1 MQMKK
6 CNFAL
11 TVSIVALALS
21 GIGKESYYD
30 FNNFRNA
37 GVKNFQVPLFLTEGK
52 GGFTY
57 EGFIDS
63 ANGSDLR
70 VFDSDGALLPYEIEN
85 WTPGGTSVVWVK
97 VPDFSSSTKLK
108 LSWGDADAAAPQ
120 QTSLK
125 SFWDDPVAVF
135 HFGRVAGLNSAN
147 GDVFGSASGTVDY
160 DNAPLGRGA
169 LFNRTAYYLKAKA
182 SKDEYFPENLGEFS
196 ISFWVKSDK
205 LSKGYDQTYLFQIG
219 SGTYQVALLFNWDV
233 SASVKFFWHGSA
245 IGNWG
250 VGGSTLTLPSD
261 GGWHHIAY
269 TYDGEKFT
277 AYRDGHVEYEKAFS
291 GFAIK
296 AWSADSSFAIGSIS
310 TGGHKFD
317 GMLDELRFE
326 RVCRDSA
333 WVRAAVETQAIGG
346 FGNRELTIPFSDYDG
361 AELEDFPAYIYL
373 DENMGLPMST
383 FVNGLSNG
391 EITISDLRSGKLLPV
406 DVEYAYNNE
415 MEKSAGIWVRMPRYS
430 SQDGVVVNYRI
441 PFYSPGISSKNEVD
455 FSKVWTNESDVLVFH
470 MNPTGRLYDVAHG
483 QTLGLRVKDEINYER
498 AGAYPVPCAGPTG
511 PYQAYHS
518 TTNAR
523 QDSTLKF
530 TLSSPLTNV
539 WTVSWWAKEDEEE
552 FAAPKKETYV
562 WTIKDMSLLKGSG
575 YSGHGT
581 SGNKMALYSGGKGCN
596 LEIPDAAWHHYAYA
610 ADGVNVYCYRD
621 GELMKTSQWSK
632 NFAFNEQFSGAV
644 RLMSSSNAG
653 KDAFRGC
660 ADEFRLESVCR
671 SADWIRAS
679 YLNQLAWR
687 NGTPW
692 QFAPHLTGFSGEVD
706 SSGKL
711 RAEAVLSCRTAA
723 AITFYWGESDGG
735 ERPEM
740 WRNSKELGDF
750 NDLESAVVSVAFPK
764 AGVRYACRFR
774 AENEYGAV
782 WTEPC
787 HVTGPYTL
795 SRGVKAKITVNY
807 NGDEVLEDFPL
818 CVRIPA
824 WRQLPDDCSALSF
837 YDEEGRSLAWEAENY
852 VGSNSGTNTFWIR
865 VPRLSSAT
873 ELTMH
878 FAGAHP
884 SCGLWNKDCVWD
896 PKKYAGV
903 WHFAPSQK
911 FITEDSTSF
920 GANIILNEIGAVT
933 TNGVAGPTFH
943 FPRTTSGNFYSEDR
957 GTPFNDFG
965 NGFSFSIWLRIPDS
979 SDGPQIFTKH
989 ELADKSGFSGYMQY
1003 HIRYNVQSS
1012 APNLVDFSIY
1022 NANKTLYPSLSIVKI
1037 GLIGSLS
1044 AEDSVADAIRAL
1056 CRVQRPDEDWHHYA
1070 FVNDGMFLKTYLD
1083 GECVKSVFWPFVLNA
1098 GLLNNKRMQTFFGN
1112 DINQYSRALG
1122 TIDEYRVERTGRSA
1136 AWIKACYE
1144 NLRPGSTFVT
1154 VNEPYGNGTV
1164 ILVR

>member
-1 MQMKK
+1 MKK

-21 GIGKESYYD
+21 GIGKECYYD
-30 FNNFRNA
+30 FNNFRNT

-57 EGFIDS
+57 EGFADG

-85 WTPGGTSVVWVK
+85 WTPGDTSVVWVK

-108 LSWGDADAAAPQ
+108 LSWGDADAATPPQ
-120 QTSLK
+120 GSLK
-125 SFWDDPVAVF
+125 SFWDNPVAIF
-135 HFGRVAGLNSAN
+135 HFGSMAGLNSAN
-147 GDVFGSASGTVDY
+147 GDVFSSASGTVDY
-160 DNAPLGRGA
+160 DDAPLGRGA

-182 SKDEYFPENLGEFS
+182 SKEEYFPEDLGEFS
-196 ISFWVKSDK
+196 ISFWIKTDRLTK
-205 LSKGYDQTYLFQIG
+205 AYDQTYLLQVG
-219 SGTYQVALLFNWDV
+219 SGTYQAALLFNWDV
-233 SASVKFFWHGSA
+233 SASVKFFWLDSA

-250 VGGSTLTLPSD
+250 VGGSTLALPSD
-261 GGWHHIAY
+261 GAWHHIAY

-277 AYRDGHVEYEKAFS
+277 AYRDGHIEYEKPFS

-296 AWSADSSFAIGSIS
+296 AWSADSSITIGSIS

-317 GMLDELRFE
+317 GMLDEFRFE

-333 WVRAAVETQAIGG
+333 WVRASVETQAIGG
-346 FGNRELTIPFSDYDG
+346 FGNKELTVPFSDYDG

-373 DENMGLPMST
+373 DENMGLPMSA
-383 FVNGLSNG
+383 FVNGLNKG
-391 EITISDLRSGKLLPV
+391 EITISDIRSGKLLPV

-415 MEKSAGIWVRMPRYS
+415 MERSAGVWVRMPRYS

-441 PFYSPGISSKNEVD
+441 PFYTPGTSSKNEVD
-455 FSKVWTNESDVLVFH
+455 SSKVWTNESDVLVFH
-470 MNPTGRLYDVAHG
+470 MNPTGRLCDVVHN
-483 QTLGLRVKDEINYER
+483 QTLAMKIKNSGDEK
-498 AGAYPVPCAGPTG
+498 AGAYPVPCDGPTG
-511 PYQAYHS
+511 PFQAYHS

-523 QDSTLKF
+523 QDSTLTF
-530 TLSSPLTNV
+530 ALSSPLTNV
-539 WTVSWWAKEDEEE
+539 WTISWWAKEDEDE
-552 FAAPKKETYV
+552 FASPKKETYM
-562 WTIKDMSLLKGSG
+562 WTVKSMSLLKGSG

-581 SGNKMALYSGGKGCN
+581 SGNKMALYSGGKECN
-596 LEIPDAAWHHYAYA
+596 LEIPDAQWHHYAYA

-621 GELMKTSQWSK
+621 GELMKTAVWK
-632 NFAFNEQFSGAV
+632 YDFAFTNEFSSGAV

-671 SADWIRAS
+671 GADWIRAS

-687 NGTPW
+687 NGVPW
-692 QFAPHLTGFSGEVD
+692 QFAPHFTGISGEVD

-711 RAEAVLSCRTAA
+711 RAEAVLSCRTGA
-723 AITFYWGESDGG
+723 AITFFWGESDGG
-735 ERPEM
+735 KHPER
-740 WRNSKELGDF
+740 WQHSIDLGVCG
-750 NDLESAVVSVAFPK
+750 DLESAASSVMLPK
-764 AGVRYACRFR
+764 AGGRYFCRFR
-774 AENEYGAV
+774 AGNGYGSA
-782 WTEPC
+782 WTEAC
-787 HVTGPYTL
+787 QVAKPYTIR
-795 SRGVKAKITVNY
+795 RGAKAKIKVNY
-807 NGDEVLEDFPL
+807 MDGEVLEDFPL
-818 CVRIPA
+818 CVRVPA
-824 WRQLPDDCSALSF
+824 WKQLPEDCSSLSF
-837 YDEEGRSLAWEAENY
+837 YDEEGKSLAWEAENY
-852 VGSNSGTNTFWIR
+852 VGSNPGTNVFWVC

-873 ELTMH
+873 ELTLH
-878 FAGAHP
+878 CGGGHP
-884 SCGLWNKDCVWD
+884 SGGVWDKDSVWD

-920 GANIILNEIGAVT
+920 GANIIINEIGAVA

-1012 APNLVDFSIY
+1012 AANLVDFSIY
-1022 NANKTLYPSLSIVKI
+1022 NANNTLYPLLSPLNNQI
-1037 GLIGSLS
+1037 GLIGSITS
-1044 AEDSVADAIRAL
+1044 GDSVAHAIRVS

-1070 FVNDGMFLKTYLD
+1070 FVNDGMFLKAYLD

-1098 GLLNNKRMQTFFGN
+1098 GLQNNKRMQTFFGN
-1112 DINQYSRALG
+1112 DINAYSRALG
-1122 TIDEYRVERTGRSA
+1122 TVDEYRVERTGRSA